1 MNRKKSIPIVLLLL
15 LGGLCAYAQNGTAR
29 LVGKVFERMEIGA
42 DVVSEASLNYPVNN
56 ARIVLETEDSTYVST
71 SSLAGSNPGGFVFDN
86 IKPGTATLTITHKDF
101 NTFSETATLEAGDNV
116 AMIVLVRAKERIGET
131 LEAAVVTE
139 EAPLITYRGDTLVY
153 HAAKMDIREGDYVID
168 IIKNLP
174 GVKYNNQ
181 SLEIDGKMVVR
192 TYVNGS
198 LIFGKHPMAA
208 MENLSAQQLVAMEVY
223 DEDNPEDYIYGT
235 TSLKDRVV
243 NLKTK
248 EPIFSVFDIQ
258 TLISA
263 GADATPAESGENR
276 YRYALGGN
284 AKFFSEL
291 RQLSA
296 DLVASNLGLRSSNIV
311 TPPSVLVNYNE
322 NKTISLVYNK
332 YWNNVL
338 QGDALE
344 LSYNYSN
351 DWNRSRHQRQSE
363 FFAVG
368 DVPHRFIDA
377 SSELS
382 NTQSTHNAIS
392 HLKITSLKH
401 IILAWHNTVSLTENE
416 NRNRLKETVL
426 WEGMSPMGKD
436 EEIGNN
442 MNSWNIAEK
451 VSLTPLIG
459 GKRPFT
465 AILDFEIGNSG
476 NDSWDVDTLS
486 TSYLRRNL
494 VKDSDNRNLAYGLT
508 VRKVIYPGSKKS
520 INLEYIIKYNGSS
533 YEQMAF
539 DLDPDGNIYPN
550 IFNTFDYTNSVYSSA
565 ISANSV
571 IFRRQNMFV
580 NAKVTPT
587 VKWINNLEKNLDIQT
602 KRTYISLNPDIDIN
616 CKDWSILHYSVSSIV
631 PSIQQ
636 IRNRID
642 DTDAMRIRVGNPD
655 LKQSLT
661 HSLSSSYSKTKK
673 SSSFNFKANLQ
684 IVERPILNRTFYYSN
699 EGKLPD
705 YNDYL
710 IPAGATLTTYV
721 NGPARITSDLA
732 LEYTTSFNAFNKF
745 LKSTLRLSPSFK
757 YINDPIYFGDVL
769 DRTTE
774 TAPALTV
781 DFSTRVGKQTRLS
794 FKDNIQDIHGNNKNG
809 TMSHHILR
817 HTYSASA
824 DLTLFKKMKLS
835 TSYSRN
841 IFKPINH
848 EEGKKVDIQRLNI
861 EAGIDVFKGRCK
873 ITLSGYD
880 LLSGGSEYSESFTES
895 SYIKTWT
902 PSYGRYCLLKLTY
915 RFNNTN
921 GKLIPD
927 YGVF

>member
-1 MNRKKSIPIVLLLL
+1 MNLKKSIPIALFLL
-15 LGGLCAYAQNGTAR
+15 LGCLCTYAQNGKAR
-29 LVGKVFERMEIGA
+29 LVGKVFERMDLGEA
-42 DVVSEASLNYPVNN
+42 VVSEAILKIPVEN

-71 SSLAGSNPGGFVFDN
+71 ASLAGNNPGGFVFDD
-86 IKPGTATLTITHKDF
+86 IKPGIAKLTITHQDYE
-101 NTFSETATLEAGDNV
+101 TFSETATLEAGDNV
-116 AMIVLVRAKERIGET
+116 AMIALVRNKEKNGET

-153 HAAKMDIREGDYVID
+153 HAAKMDIREGDFVID
-168 IIKNLP
+168 VIKNLP
-174 GVKYNNQ
+174 GVKYNNHN
-181 SLEIDGKMVVR
+181 LEIDGKMVAR

-198 LIFGKHPMAA
+198 LIFGRHPMSA
-208 MENLSAQQLVAMEVY
+208 MENLGAQQLVTMEVY
-223 DEDNPEDYIYGT
+223 DEDNPDDYLYGT
-235 TSLKDRVV
+235 SSLKDRVV

-258 TLISA
+258 ALISG
-263 GADATPAESGENR
+263 GADATAAESGENK
-276 YRYALGGN
+276 YRYALGTN

-291 RQLSA
+291 RQFSV
-296 DLVASNLGLRSSNIV
+296 DLIDNNLGLESSNI
-311 TPPSVLVNYNE
+311 TEIPPVLVNYHE
-322 NKTISLVYNK
+322 NKNISLVYNN
-332 YWNNVL
+332 YWDNVL
-338 QGDALE
+338 RGDALE

-351 DWNRSRHQRQSE
+351 DWNRSRNQRQSE
-363 FFAVG
+363 YFAVG

-494 VKDSDNRNLAYGLT
+494 VKDSDNRNLAYGMT

-520 INLEYIIKYNGSS
+520 INLEYIIKYNRSS

-539 DLDPDGNIYPN
+539 DLDTDGNINPN
-550 IFNTFDYTNSVYSSA
+550 IFNTFDYTHSVYSSA
-565 ISANSV
+565 LSAEST
-571 IFRRQNMFV
+571 IFTRKKMFV
-580 NAKVTPT
+580 RAKVTPT
-587 VKWINNLEKNLDIQT
+587 VKWINNLEKNPDIQI
-602 KRTYISLNPDIDIN
+602 KRTYISLMPDIFVN
-616 CKDWSILHYSVSSIV
+616 YNDWSILHYTVSSSV

-636 IRNRID
+636 IRDKVD

-710 IPAGATLTTYV
+710 VPAGATLTTYV

-757 YINDPIYFGDVL
+757 YINDPIYFGDIL

-794 FKDNIQDIHGNNKNG
+794 FKDNIQDVHGKNKSG
-809 TMSHHILR
+809 TMSRHILR

-824 DLTLFKKMKLS
+824 DVTLFKILKVS
-835 TSYSRN
+835 TSYTRN
-841 IFKPINH
+841 MFKPIDH
-848 EEGKKVDIQRLNI
+848 AGGKEVDIQRLNFS
-861 EAGIDVFKGRCK
+861 AGIDVLKGRCK
-873 ITLSGYD
+873 ITLSAYD

-902 PSYGRYCLLKLTY
+902 PSYGRYCLLKLSY